1 MKQAAPRDRDQPGG
15 NIVLLL
21 SLNLILLAFFIML
34 NAMSE
39 FEATR
44 TQAALDSVK
53 RAFHGKIQPKTPTE
67 ALRANVAALPEAKDL
82 MLEVGSLFEAV
93 IPSTRN
99 TRTQRA
105 DFVRID
111 LPAKALFRR
120 GRDRLRKGRE
130 KLVTGLTAAITRQRR
145 GPQNYLLEI
154 SHGVLAPAAAGR
166 RNSAAR
172 LGPKS
177 LEVRRT
183 VELVHLFMEAGLPP
197 DMLAISIV
205 PGRPDTV
212 RFVISVREAA
222 PEPGT
227 GTQPRKRAE

>member
-1 MKQAAPRDRDQPGG
+1 MSQAAQRNRDRPGG

-21 SLNLILLAFFIML
+21 SLNLILLAFFILL
-34 NAMSE
+34 NALSE

-44 TQAALDSVK
+44 TQAALDSVQ

-67 ALRANVAALPEAKDL
+67 ALSANVGALPEAKDL
-82 MLEVGSLFEAV
+82 LREVGSLFEAV

-105 DFVRID
+105 DFVRIE

-120 GRDRLRKGRE
+120 GRDKLRKGRE
-130 KLVTGLTAAITRQRR
+130 KLVTGLTEAITRHRR
-145 GPQNYLLEI
+145 GPRSYLLEI
-154 SHGVLAPAAAGR
+154 SHGVLAPAAAGQL
-166 RNSAAR
+166 NSAAR

-205 PGRPDTV
+205 PGQPDTM
-212 RFVISVREAA
+212 RFVISVREDAT
-222 PEPGT
+222 EPD
-227 GTQPRKRAE
+227 TQPQKRAE